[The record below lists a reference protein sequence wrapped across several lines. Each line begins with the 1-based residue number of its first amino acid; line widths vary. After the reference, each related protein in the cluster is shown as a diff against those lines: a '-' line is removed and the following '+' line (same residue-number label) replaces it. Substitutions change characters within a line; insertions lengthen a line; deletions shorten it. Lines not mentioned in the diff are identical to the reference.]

1 MLKNI
6 KGDIMKRRLIL
17 IFALCLSIGVIG
29 GTIIKTENG
38 GQKNISD
45 SENTAV
51 GYKYTVKEYNGNIA
65 VFSFGSTYPIE
76 VLECPLKSLPDN
88 EAQRLTAGIDIQT
101 DDELQQLIE
110 AYD

>member
-1 MLKNI
+1 
-6 KGDIMKRRLIL
+6 MKHKLIWVL
-17 IFALCLSIGVIG
+17 TMCLSIGVLIG
-29 GTIIKTENG
+29 AVLKQENSE
-38 GQKNISD
+38 QKNISD

-51 GYKYTVKEYNGNIA
+51 GYKYTVKEYNGNVA